1 MSEPIQREVLDVD
14 VLIVGGGAAGL
25 GAAIRLGQLI
35 QEQGDAGGEPPS
47 VALVEKGSEI
57 GAHILSGAVMKPTA
71 LDELLPGWEE
81 EAPIGHKV
89 RLEEFCFMTEK
100 LGLPGPVPPPMKAEG
115 SYVVSASRMAR
126 WMAGKAEALGINIFS
141 GFPAVEVLW
150 DGDQVVGV
158 QTGDKGIDHHGQRKD
173 NFEPGIEL
181 RAKLTIFAEGV
192 LGHCTRLVTRRLGLD
207 KGRNPW
213 QFETGVKEIIKVP
226 KGRGCPGYVLHTLGY
241 PFDKDTFGGTW
252 VYGMDDEHISIG
264 LVVGLGYNDP
274 GIDPHYMLQ
283 QFKSH
288 PKIARLI
295 AGGTVEEY
303 GGKALSIGGW
313 YAVPQPYFGG
323 GMFVGESAHL
333 MDGAALK
340 GLHLA
345 QKSGMLAA
353 ETAVACLQAGD
364 FSEEATKAY
373 GDALE
378 GSWVKDQMWKSRN
391 FHQNFDRGFWL
402 GMARTVAQEV
412 LGPGPRRPGHRDHEA
427 LEPIAVVTEG
437 SLEKSEQPKV
447 EIPTWK
453 QKLDDVF
460 LSGTLHEEDQPSH
473 LQVADPDICR
483 TRCTEEFGYPCTR
496 FCPAQVYEMV
506 EDDERGGRR
515 LQVNFSNCVHC
526 KTCDIKDPYQII
538 TWVPPEGGGGP
549 NYKMT

>member
-1 MSEPIQREVLDVD
+1 MADEVQREVLEVD

-25 GAAIRLGQLI
+25 AAAIRLGQLI
-35 QEQGDAGGEPPS
+35 AEHPDAFPEAPS
-47 VALVEKGSEI
+47 IALVEKGSEI
-57 GAHILSGAVMKPTA
+57 GAHILSGAVMKPKA
-71 LDELLPGWEE
+71 LDELLPGWAD
-81 EAPIGHKV
+81 EAPIGNKV
-89 RLEEFCFMTEK
+89 RLEEFCFMTET
-100 LGLPGPVPPPMKAEG
+100 LGIPGPLPPPMHNEG

-126 WMAGKAEALGINIFS
+126 WMSEKAEALGINIFC

-150 DGDQVVGV
+150 EGDRVAGV
-158 QTGDKGIDHHGQRKD
+158 QTGDKGIDAHGNRKD

-181 RAKLTIFAEGV
+181 RAKGTIFAEGV
-192 LGHCTRLVTRRLGLD
+192 LGHCTRIVTKRLNLD
-207 KGRNPW
+207 EGRNPW

-226 KGRGCPGYVLHTLGY
+226 EGRGCPGYVLHTLGW

-252 VYGMDDEHISIG
+252 VYGLDDRHISIG
-264 LVVGLGYNDP
+264 LVVGMGYTDP

-288 PKIARLI
+288 PKIARII

-313 YAVPQPYFGG
+313 YAVPQPYFSG

-353 ETAVACLQAGD
+353 ETAFACLQTGD
-364 FSEEATKAY
+364 FSEASTAAY
-373 GDALE
+373 GEALE
-378 GSWVKDQMWKSRN
+378 NSWVKDQMWASRN

-402 GMARTVAQEV
+402 GLARTVTQQV
-412 LGPGPRRPGHRDHEA
+412 LGPGPRRPGHHDHAA
-427 LEPIAVVTEG
+427 LEPIAVATGG
-437 SLEKSEQPKV
+437 SLEKSAQPKI
-447 EIPTWK
+447 EIPSWK

-473 LQVADPDICR
+473 LKVADPDICR
-483 TRCTEEFGYPCTR
+483 TRCTEEFGNPCTR
-496 FCPAQVYEMV
+496 FCPAPVYEMF
-506 EDDERGGRR
+506 EDAEQGGQR

-526 KTCDIKDPYQII
+526 KTCDIK
-538 TWVPPEGGGGP
+538 
-549 NYKMT
+549 